1 MMENNELDTINRI
14 ASKSDPLERAV
25 QHIVNLHTSEI
36 QSVVHKIKDLLKDD
50 TDQLTD
56 AEIED
61 IMLQLPM
68 LLFDVTDDQE
78 YVGLQYDLAEQIHQ
92 EAYNEAYRYAEGTIQ
107 DKKSLSELQ
116 VQVQKM
122 DSLIFERA
130 YKIIKQ
136 KLAMAVEILNAVK
149 KIQGSRQLRYEMY
162 RYRQKM

>member
-1 MMENNELDTINRI
+1 MENYELDTINRI
-14 ASKSDPLERAV
+14 ATKSDPLEIAV
-25 QHIVNLHTSEI
+25 KHIVDLHTNEI
-36 QSVVHKIKDLLKDD
+36 QIVVHKIKDLLRDD

-61 IMLQLPM
+61 IMVQLPI

-92 EAYNEAYRYAEGTIQ
+92 EAYNEAYRMAEGTIQ
-107 DKKSLSELQ
+107 DKKSIAELQ
-116 VQVQKM
+116 VQVQKL

-136 KLAMAVEILNAVK
+136 KLAMAVEVLNAVK
-149 KIQGSRQLRYEMY
+149 KIQGARQLRYEMY
-162 RYRQKM
+162 RYRQRL